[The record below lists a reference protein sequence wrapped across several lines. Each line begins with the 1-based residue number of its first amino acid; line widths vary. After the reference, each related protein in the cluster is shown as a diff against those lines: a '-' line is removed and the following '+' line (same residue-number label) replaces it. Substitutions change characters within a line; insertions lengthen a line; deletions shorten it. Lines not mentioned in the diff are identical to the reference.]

1 MAQVITTDLFDDWFR
16 GLDAS
21 DKDNVAYYVDLLE
34 QVGVTLDHPIL
45 QRGQRHVLPAEVS
58 ASCAFQAKGRPLRV
72 FYRFDRRRNA
82 IVLCGGNKQGVK
94 EVILHAEAILAADT
108 AYDHWLE
115 YGAAAFELDDD

>member
-16 GLDAS
+16 SLDAA
-21 DKDNVAYYVDLLE
+21 DKEKVAYYVDLLE
-34 QVGVTLDHPIL
+34 QVGVALDHPYSSAVN
-45 QRGQRHVLPAEVS
+45 GTSRHGGGLRELRV
-58 ASCAFQAKGRPLRV
+58 QAKGRPLRV

-94 EVILHAEAILAADT
+94 EVIFYAEAILAADS

-115 YGAAAFELDDD
+115 YGAAAFELDDE